1 MVDVITEREKDLVED
16 PEKPAFKPAFSN
28 VDLPYLQ
35 RLQAI
40 ESADKDKVSNFE
52 ISEVLR
58 GLTVCTG
65 AEVHQALAK
74 VNKKRNKWKTHPF
87 VCHPFDTPNNA
98 ETRHLNKEELKHC
111 LMVFTY
117 TDSVLFESVSRLL
130 NNPDKRKAKAL
141 ASQIEGAQLWISCIR
156 WSLSHLAVSF
166 PGWVHHGKKWR
177 GMQFQYPELNTQ
189 FKVDAEIAWYTIKS
203 TTSCADVLQRDT
215 FAGQTGKR
223 TIFEI
228 LDCPALTLSQISE
241 YPDEFECLLLPGS
254 FFRIHERIQR
264 KQMLDGD
271 PFHTADKVTLKF
283 LGNNIQ
289 QCLDALKYKNEN
301 HVVVIRNPGSG
312 KSTLHHLVEH
322 LLDVMFLNSSRHLP
336 TAATAADD
344 LPKDAAKAADDLPKE
359 AATAAD
365 EKVGSTQEHKELEE
379 SDKEAAT
386 SADEK
391 VGSTQGHK
399 LLRESDKKTKEAL
412 TTADGA
418 TSLTME
424 SDGDTALTMES
435 GGYRVPDLDGRSRH
449 FYRMVSKIT
458 ERLQRASMLQA
469 TAANAVLAALDMSA
483 NRDFPSTCV
492 SDASWETSPN
502 VPLSKHQESRHPF
515 VQELG

>member
-1 MVDVITEREKDLVED
+1 
-16 PEKPAFKPAFSN
+16 
-28 VDLPYLQ
+28 
-35 RLQAI
+35 
-40 ESADKDKVSNFE
+40 
-52 ISEVLR
+52 
-58 GLTVCTG
+58 
-65 AEVHQALAK
+65 
-74 VNKKRNKWKTHPF
+74 
-87 VCHPFDTPNNA
+87 
-98 ETRHLNKEELKHC
+98 
-111 LMVFTY
+111 
-117 TDSVLFESVSRLL
+117 
-130 NNPDKRKAKAL
+130 
-141 ASQIEGAQLWISCIR
+141 
-156 WSLSHLAVSF
+156 
-166 PGWVHHGKKWR
+166 
-177 GMQFQYPELNTQ
+177 
-189 FKVDAEIAWYTIKS
+189 
-203 TTSCADVLQRDT
+203 
-215 FAGQTGKR
+215 
-223 TIFEI
+223 
-228 LDCPALTLSQISE
+228 
-241 YPDEFECLLLPGS
+241 
-254 FFRIHERIQR
+254 
-264 KQMLDGD
+264 
-271 PFHTADKVTLKF
+271 
-283 LGNNIQ
+283 
-289 QCLDALKYKNEN
+289 
-301 HVVVIRNPGSG
+301 
-312 KSTLHHLVEH
+312 LVEH

-365 EKVGSTQEHKELEE
+365 EKVQLHQQTKTRKCSYISYNSSRREE

-399 LLRESDKKTKEAL
+399 MLRESDKKTKEAL

-449 FYRMVSKIT
+449 FDRMVSKIT